1 MTGTYLARP
10 EEVVRLQAAGYRP
23 VCEAQGGR
31 TLMSLSPAA
40 AAQNAERAALTQ
52 ELEAARREAEHL
64 RGEVTV
70 LRGQLAVLRQRLG
83 VTDAGPP
90 LLPGPAVL
98 PRILQLV
105 AATWHVPEEMIRAP
119 ARRGPVLDADGRANL
134 ARSAYYLLAREETAC
149 SLKQIGRE
157 LGGRDH
163 STVAKVARE
172 AQRRAASDLDYRA
185 RLASLRAQLRLDRS
199 AALPVV
205 DNKLNGG

>member
-1 MTGTYLARP
+1 MTSTYLARP
-10 EEVVRLQAAGYRP
+10 EEVTRLQAAGYRA

-40 AAQNAERAALTQ
+40 AAQNGERAALAQ
-52 ELEAARREAEHL
+52 ALEAARREGEQL
-64 RGEVTV
+64 RGEVAV
-70 LRGQLAVLRQRLG
+70 LRGQVAVLRQRLG
-83 VTDAGPP
+83 IADAAGTEEVA

-105 AATWHVPEEMIRAP
+105 AAAWHVPEEMVRAP
-119 ARRGPVLDADGRANL
+119 ARRGPVLGRDGRANL

-149 SLKQIGRE
+149 SLQQIGRA

-163 STVAKVARE
+163 ATVAKGARA

-185 RLASLRAQLRLDRS
+185 RLASLRAQLRRDREQ
-199 AALPVV
+199 LR
-205 DNKLNGG
+205 